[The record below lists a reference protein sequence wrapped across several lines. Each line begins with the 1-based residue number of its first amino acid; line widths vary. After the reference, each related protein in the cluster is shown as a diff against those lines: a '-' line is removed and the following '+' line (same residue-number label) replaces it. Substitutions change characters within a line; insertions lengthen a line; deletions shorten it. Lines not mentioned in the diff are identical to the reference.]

1 MHLTEPLLLVAAPGI
16 EFTSVKEGGQE
27 EREDNFLP
35 AASNDS
41 GIVNIEIGFA
51 ALKPTEFVIVR
62 ISQKTGQI
70 ST

>member
-1 MHLTEPLLLVAAPGI
+1 M
-16 EFTSVKEGGQE
+16 KEGGQE